1 MTTRVWPGRETKRVA
16 LQSSAT
22 RRVAMQSSAFLSRRL
37 RFGSV
42 PSTNDIV
49 RTWLAEGTPE
59 VCVAVADEQTA
70 GRGRS
75 GRAWVAPSGAA
86 LLLSLG
92 FRPSY
97 LTPDRL
103 WRLSAVVALAM
114 IDAAEDLAGLPAGM
128 LKLKWPNDIVVEV
141 PAGEAPAGEVPAGEA
156 PAGEVPAGEAPA
168 GETPDGGLRKVAGLL
183 GESGGVGTAAPVAV
197 IGIGINVDWPR
208 DQFPAE
214 LSDSMT
220 SLREASRG
228 RPVSAEG
235 LLEAFLS
242 HLEPRVVGLRDGHF
256 DVAGW
261 HDRQITTGR
270 VVRIDMPDG
279 SSQVVKAVGVDGAT
293 GALLVADAEETAD
306 GAERELLVGEVV
318 HVRLNADRRNPAGE
332 APAGEASAVEGVT
345 N

>member
-1 MTTRVWPGRETKRVA
+1 
-16 LQSSAT
+16 
-22 RRVAMQSSAFLSRRL
+22 MQSSAKGVGFLSRYE

-42 PSTNDIV
+42 ASTNDIV
-49 RTWLAEGTPE
+49 RTWLAEGTAE
-59 VCVAVADEQTA
+59 VCLAVTDEQTA

-75 GRAWVAPSGAA
+75 GRAWVAPRGAA

-97 LTPDRL
+97 LAPDRA

-128 LKLKWPNDIVVEV
+128 LKLKWPNDIVVEDPAGED
-141 PAGEAPAGEVPAGEA
+141 PAGEAPAGA
-156 PAGEVPAGEAPA
+156 
-168 GETPDGGLRKVAGLL
+168 GLRKVAGVL
-183 GESGGVGTAAPVAV
+183 GEAGGAGTSDPLAV
-197 IGIGINVDWPR
+197 IGIGTNVDWPR

-214 LSDSMT
+214 LADSMT

-242 HLEPRVVGLRDGHF
+242 HLEPRVVGLRDDHF

-279 SSQVVKAVGVDGAT
+279 STQVVKAVGVDGAT
-293 GALLVADAEETAD
+293 GALLVADLEETAD

-318 HVRLNADRRNPAGE
+318 HVRLDAGRGDPAGE
-332 APAGEASAVEGVT
+332 APAGETPAGEGVT